1 MSKVVDFESFLQ
13 TLSPKSRRSFFEPK
27 KVGFYALSEVE
38 AELEKLGVK
47 AESFLTLSCRFTLLK
62 RSKKAF

>member
-47 AESFLTLSCRFTLLK
+47 AESFF
-62 RSKKAF
+62 

>member
-13 TLSPKSRRSFFEPK
+13 TLSPKARRSFFEPK
-27 KVGFYALSEVE
+27 KVGFYALGEVE

-47 AESFLTLSCRFTLLK
+47 AESFF
-62 RSKKAF
+62 